1 VDTHPTVEMTLYHQP
16 ENKRMLAGLLNMQ
29 KQHPQIPVSARVR
42 IRVAGDAK
50 RIVHL
55 PDCTERPFRRNGE
68 YTEFDVEPFGVFA
81 MFSVEYE

>member
-1 VDTHPTVEMTLYHQP
+1 
-16 ENKRMLAGLLNMQ
+16 MQ